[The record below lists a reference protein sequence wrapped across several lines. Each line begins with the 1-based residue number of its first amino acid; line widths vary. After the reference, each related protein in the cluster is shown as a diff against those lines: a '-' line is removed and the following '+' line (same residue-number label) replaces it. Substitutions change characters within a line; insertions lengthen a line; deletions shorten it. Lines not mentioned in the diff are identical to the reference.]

1 MRAKGYNFA
10 MHIHLR
16 LMRLS
21 ALLALAAP
29 LFLTGCNNTKIV
41 SAQDSFFCDKQGF
54 PSGTDGNVDCA
65 LKRAEDRAASGAP
78 EAPDP
83 ILTPPPKGP
92 PAPPPR
98 AGGARQILEVTVR
111 PDVTATVH
119 FAFSLKDDCTT
130 DGVPT
135 MQIDRQP
142 EHGTAR
148 VVPRTDFPNVTATGA
163 SPTCADKKVDGV
175 VLEYTPIKTYE
186 GFDYLEFETL
196 TRSGALTFYKIQI
209 AVEKPEPSDDD

>member
-1 MRAKGYNFA
+1 MYAF
-10 MHIHLR
+10 
-16 LMRLS
+16 MRLS
-21 ALLALAAP
+21 APLALAVAP
-29 LFLTGCNNTKIV
+29 LVLTGCNNAKIV

-65 LKRAEDRAASGAP
+65 LKRAEERTVTSGAP

-83 ILTPPPKGP
+83 ILSPPPKGS

-135 MQIDRQP
+135 MKMDRQP
-142 EHGTAR
+142 EHGTADI
-148 VVPRTDFPNVTATGA
+148 VPRTDFPNVTATGA
-163 SPTCADKKVDGV
+163 SPTCADKKVTGV
-175 VLEYTPIKTYE
+175 ALEYTPIKTYE

-196 TRSGALTFYKIQI
+196 TKSGALTFYKTQI
-209 AVEKPEPSDDD
+209 AVEKPDPSDDD

>member
-1 MRAKGYNFA
+1 MRTHALLF
-10 MHIHLR
+10 
-16 LMRLS
+16 RLS
-21 ALLALAAP
+21 AATALTAP
-29 LFLTGCNNTKIV
+29 LFLTACNNAKIV

-65 LKRAEDRAASGAP
+65 LKRAEERTASGAP

-83 ILTPPPKGP
+83 ILSPPPKGSP
-92 PAPPPR
+92 KPPPR

-119 FAFSLKDDCTT
+119 FAFVQKEDCSVG
-130 DGVPT
+130 DPPT
-135 MQIDRQP
+135 MLIDRQP

-163 SPTCADKKVDGV
+163 TEPCADKRVSGFA
-175 VLEYTPIKTYE
+175 LEYTPIKTYE
-186 GFDYLEFETL
+186 GYDYLEFRTL
-196 TRSGALTFYKIQI
+196 TKSGALTLYKTQI

>member
-1 MRAKGYNFA
+1 MRTHALL
-10 MHIHLR
+10 I
-16 LMRLS
+16 RLS
-21 ALLALAAP
+21 ALSALFGP
-29 LFLTGCNNTKIV
+29 LVLTGCNNAKIV

-65 LKRAEDRAASGAP
+65 LKRAADRTASGAP

-119 FAFSLKDDCTT
+119 FAFSLKDDCTV
-130 DGVPT
+130 DGPPA
-135 MQIDRQP
+135 MQIDLKP
-142 EHGTAR
+142 EHGEAR
-148 VVPRTDFPNVTATGA
+148 VVARTDYPNVTATGA
-163 SPTCADKKVDGV
+163 SPTCADKKVTGV
-175 VLEYTPIKTYE
+175 ALEYTPQKTYE

-196 TRSGALTFYKIQI
+196 TKSGALTIYKTQI
-209 AVEKPEPSDDD
+209 AVEKPDPSDDD